1 MHMQWN
7 LTNLLPLPQRLF
19 HRFVKKWYTY
29 NEDLG
34 KEVRVEIATQRGDLE
49 TVHRLLLENEFLR
62 GDSFKPYFAGYQL
75 LQTTTFIIA
84 KQNDKVIAAMILAK
98 DGILGLPSD
107 QLYELARFRK
117 ENIRL
122 SEVIGMAVIPEKS
135 DQALPYL
142 LHLFKYALMYI
153 KLYSYSD
160 FVILPSYPHL
170 NPFWEKIFIANKL
183 QEKIIS
189 GETKSVPS
197 GYYLNI
203 KWVDYLMD
211 DATKKVDKDIAYLF
225 LDSKSPGFVFPER
238 KFFKSF
244 GSSVTPDYFRHLLHT
259 QNDTIKYLTNE
270 DFAKIHL
277 YYMNSVFEPIIRSS
291 QIFKVYHVP
300 HRRRNQR
307 FEVICKGL
315 LISENNKLLHVELI
329 DASEQGIGFIVTNT
343 LNQPHLGQI
352 FHGVFEVGPEK
363 GCHINLSV
371 ARVTNDKRIG
381 AIVLDHDDIWL
392 EFIRYLNE
400 DFNKLANTPIPFKKA
415 G

>member
-1 MHMQWN
+1 MSWTFN
-7 LTNLLPLPQRLF
+7 KLLPLPRKLF
-19 HRFVKKWYTY
+19 YRFAKKWQNY
-29 NEDLG
+29 NEDLA
-34 KEVRVEIATQRGDLE
+34 KQVTVEIAIHRGDLE
-49 TVHRLLLENEFLR
+49 TLQKLLLENEFLR

-75 LQTTTFIIA
+75 LQTTTFIVA
-84 KQNDKVIAAMILAK
+84 KQNEKIVAAMILAK

-107 QLYELARFRK
+107 QIYELAHFRR

-122 SEVIGMAVIPEKS
+122 SEVIGMAVVPEKS

-153 KLYSYSD
+153 KKYSYSD

-170 NPFWEKIFIANKL
+170 QPFWEKIFIASKL
-183 QEKIIS
+183 QEKTTNS
-189 GETKSVPS
+189 ENKDLPT

-203 KWVDYLMD
+203 KWVDYLMN
-211 DATKKVDKDIAYLF
+211 DASKKLDNEISYLF
-225 LDSKSPGFVFPER
+225 LDTKSQGFLFPER
-238 KFFKSF
+238 KFFKNF

-259 QNDTIKYLTNE
+259 QNDTMKYLTNE
-270 DFAKIHL
+270 DFSKIHL

-315 LISENNKLLHVELI
+315 LISNTNKLLHVELT

-343 LNQPHLGQI
+343 DKQPHLGQI

-363 GCHINLSV
+363 GSHINISV

-381 AIVLDHDDIWL
+381 GIVLDHDDVWL
-392 EFIRYLNE
+392 EFIKYLNE
-400 DFNKLANTPIPFKKA
+400 DFNKLSNTQLALKKVV
-415 G
+415 